1 MIALPK
7 LAFVIRSPFFRTQLS
22 KRSVTPLKMAT
33 TQASSEPKRKFKI
46 ALCQMPVTDS
56 KQTNLDTARDY
67 LQRAHQASA
76 DLAVLPECFQ
86 CPYSTSVFRDYAESL
101 PSPSEAEP
109 AKHDSPSLTMLQEMA
124 KQTGMY
130 IIGGSIPE
138 RDADNVYNTSL
149 TVSPSGALLAKHRK
163 AHLFDIDVP
172 GKITFKESDVLSPG
186 NDATV
191 FTAPELSCSI
201 GVAICYDIRFPE
213 LAMIQARQYGA
224 SLLVFPGAFNL
235 TTGPAHWELLMR
247 VRALDNQVY
256 VAACSPARDTQGD
269 GYKAWGHSMVVDPWA
284 VVVNTADEK
293 DALVVAE
300 IDLDKID
307 TVRKSMPLL
316 NQRRTDM
323 YKLDYLN

>member
-1 MIALPK
+1 
-7 LAFVIRSPFFRTQLS
+7 
-22 KRSVTPLKMAT
+22 MAT
-33 TQASSEPKRKFKI
+33 TQTSEVTRKFKI

-56 KQTNLDTARDY
+56 KQINLDTARDF
-67 LQRAHQASA
+67 LQRARQASA

-86 CPYSTSVFRDYAESL
+86 CPYSTSMFRAYAEPL
-101 PSPSEAEP
+101 PSPSEAGP
-109 AKHDSPSLTMLQEMA
+109 PKTGSPSLAMLQEMA

-138 RDADNVYNTSL
+138 IDADNIYNASL

-172 GKITFKESDVLSPG
+172 GKITFKESDVLAHG

-191 FTAPELSCSI
+191 FEAPGLSCSI
-201 GVAICYDIRFPE
+201 GVGICYDVQFPE
-213 LAMIQARQYGA
+213 LPMIQARQYEA

-247 VRALDNQVY
+247 ARAVDNQVY
-256 VAACSPARDTQGD
+256 VAACSPARDTHGD
-269 GYKAWGHSMVVDPWA
+269 GYKAWGYSMVVDPWGE
-284 VVVNTADEK
+284 VIGTADEK
-293 DALVVAE
+293 DALVVVE
-300 IDLDKID
+300 IDLDKVD
-307 TVRKSMPLL
+307 SVRKFIPIG

-323 YKLDYLN
+323 YKLDHLRADVSN